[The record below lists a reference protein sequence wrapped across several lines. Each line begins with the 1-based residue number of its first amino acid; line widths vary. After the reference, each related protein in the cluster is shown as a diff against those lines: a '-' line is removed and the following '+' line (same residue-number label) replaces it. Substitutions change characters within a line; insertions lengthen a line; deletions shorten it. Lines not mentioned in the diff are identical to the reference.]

1 MKKRK
6 FGKNKATKET
16 NLYIFENANGMKMEV
31 TDLGATL
38 VRLLVPDKRVCSGLL
53 FLAMMEHGNMKMV
66 REHFLVQLLEE
77 TRTE

>member
-38 VRLLVPDKRVCSGLL
+38 VRLLVPDKKGVLRDVVLGYDGAWEYENGSGT
-53 FLAMMEHGNMKMV
+53 FFGATVGRNAN
-66 REHFLVQLLEE
+66 
-77 TRTE
+77 